1 MSGSRLGVSNLIIEL
16 IGMNLTALSFLL
28 GLHKKDILTSIFK
41 KIIIL
46 YKNMNKLVSFFLEN
60 YIQYVSC
67 QENL

>member
-1 MSGSRLGVSNLIIEL
+1 
-16 IGMNLTALSFLL
+16 MNLTALSFLL

-60 YIQYVSC
+60 YVQYVSC